1 MQALPRAAAAEVK
14 AAELLRY
21 SMSAV
26 QGIRGEVQ
34 PQTGLHRVLG
44 PLLVVASIAYFVYFI
59 PRGWVPHDEGMIG
72 QSAERVMNGEIP
84 HVDYEEPYTGGLTF
98 LYAAIFEIFGVHL
111 LYVRYA
117 LFAGAAVAQLFVY
130 LILRRFLGAAG
141 AGVGAVLS
149 AAWSFPNYFAG
160 LPSWWVLI
168 CALVSLWSYIRY
180 VETSRLRYIALAGVA
195 VGLSVL
201 FKQTGVYLIVALA
214 LSLLHD
220 GTRSNTTDVPRAANL
235 LAAAAAAA
243 AALFAV
249 FILRSRVMPAET
261 VFLLLPVLAC
271 SAVLLIGGTWSQHGI
286 WATLRAPMLFITCA
300 LATIAV
306 FVLPYVARHEL
317 AQLVNG
323 LVLLPQRRLEFASRN
338 MPRVEVILL
347 GLPLLAAVAPF
358 PGTAELRV
366 RRAAQIRLVIIG
378 AAIAIATLYYP
389 TVYFVVWHGAR
400 ALAALI
406 PLAVSAFLISRMP
419 LHPDRRRVL
428 FALSSMLAWTSMVQF
443 PFSAPIYF
451 CYVTPLVILAAA
463 ALGATRPDTFRRPAF
478 AGVLTVML
486 MFAVLAMNQGYVFN
500 LGVQHKRQ
508 YFDTDLRLG
517 RAEFKMNVTEAAIYR
532 NVVGQVQRRLHGGR
546 LVAGPDAPE
555 VYFLTGQFSP
565 TGSIF
570 DFFSNSGSGIPD
582 QWRDATVVVL
592 NHNAGFSHALSE
604 ETVAEVRRRF
614 PRGESNGR
622 LDVRWR

>member
-1 MQALPRAAAAEVK
+1 MSVAQVLRRGTTSNGFHRA
-14 AAELLRY
+14 
-21 SMSAV
+21 
-26 QGIRGEVQ
+26 I
-34 PQTGLHRVLG
+34 G

-98 LYAAIFEIFGVHL
+98 LYAAIFEIFGIHL

-117 LFAGAAVAQLFVY
+117 LFVGAALAQVFVY
-130 LILRRFLGAAG
+130 LILRRFLSATGAGFGAA
-141 AGVGAVLS
+141 LS

-180 VETSRLRYIALAGVA
+180 VETSQLRYVALAGVG

-220 GTRSNTTDVPRAANL
+220 GGRSNATPVRRTANL
-235 LAAAAAAA
+235 PAFAGAA

-249 FILRSRVMPAET
+249 FILRSRLIPAEI

-271 SAVLLIGGTWSQHGI
+271 SAVLLISGTSSQNGI
-286 WATLRAPMLFITCA
+286 LATLRAPTLFMTCA
-300 LATIAV
+300 LAAIAV

-317 AQLVNG
+317 AQLANG

-338 MPRVEVILL
+338 MPPVEVILF

-358 PGTAELRV
+358 PGTAVPV
-366 RRAAQIRLVIIG
+366 RRAAQILLAIVG
-378 AAIAIATLYYP
+378 AATAIATLYYP
-389 TVYFVVWHGAR
+389 TVYFVVWQGAR
-400 ALAALI
+400 GLAALI
-406 PLAVSAFLISRMP
+406 PLAVSALLISRMP
-419 LHPDRRRVL
+419 LQTDRRRIL

-463 ALGATRPDTFRRPAF
+463 ALGATRPETFRRPAF

-486 MFAVLAMNQGYVFN
+486 LFAVLAMNRGYIFN
-500 LGVQHKRQ
+500 LGVQHERQ

-517 RAEFKMNVTEAAIYR
+517 RAGFKMNVTEAAIYR
-532 NVVGQVQRRLHGGR
+532 SVVRQVQHRLHGGR

-570 DFFSNSGSGIPD
+570 DFFNNSASEIPD

-604 ETVAEVRRRF
+604 ETLAEVRSRF

-622 LDVRWR
+622 LEVRWR